1 MYLLL
6 SKSNVNTYKLNH
18 LQLAFWTSE
27 IKYPFFFKNR
37 SDPEDTKHQTSPVQT
52 SDNVS
57 TDSGI
62 STDSGDFP
70 ESEQDTELFYEKPK
84 HLNQ

>member
-1 MYLLL
+1 MIMSSLLHKTNKICIL
-6 SKSNVNTYKLNH
+6 NVTN
-18 LQLAFWTSE
+18 W
-27 IKYPFFFKNR
+27 FFFINR

>member
-1 MYLLL
+1 MLLKTKLFGSSILKL
-6 SKSNVNTYKLNH
+6 S
-18 LQLAFWTSE
+18 
-27 IKYPFFFKNR
+27 IKIPIFFKNR